1 MEVLEFDR
9 LLELGVGEFWQL
21 NRVPCGWIPFY
32 DEEFAVFSSELQ
44 RLESD
49 QLVLLLGFSWRG
61 SDLVRLQVLGACGQG
76 WIHVTS
82 LNRGFVE
89 VPLDR

>member
-1 MEVLEFDR
+1 MEVLGFDR
-9 LLELGVGEFWQL
+9 LLGLGVGGLWQL
-21 NRVPCGWIPFY
+21 NWVPCEWIPFY
-32 DEEFAVFSSELQ
+32 DEEYAVFSSEL
-44 RLESD
+44 RHLISG
-49 QLVLLLGFSWRG
+49 QLVVLLGFSWKG